1 VGSYDGEATIIA
13 PDGSE
18 TTVEVR
24 LTRAE
29 SPHGLG
35 SWRGTAAGSVD
46 WSALQGSDDVHLRVG
61 DRRGKVLV
69 SWWPG
74 DDRANLTGSGDAPF
88 D

>member
-1 VGSYDGEATIIA
+1 VGYYSGEATIIA
-13 PDGSE
+13 SDGTE

-35 SWRGTAAGSVD
+35 SWRGTTAGPVD
-46 WSALQGSDDVHLRVG
+46 WSALQGADDVQLRIG
-61 DRRGKVLV
+61 DRRAKVLV
-69 SWWPG
+69 SWWAG
-74 DDRANLTGSGDAPF
+74 DDRANLTGTGDAPF